1 MLDITGY
8 ALIVNGNWVENNV
21 AVYVGLIVIT
31 GQFGVCWNDHHV
43 NMVVKEECLKYPY
56 SLLTFPLV

>member
-8 ALIVNGNWVENNV
+8 ALIVNRYWVENNV
-21 AVYVGLIVIT
+21 AVYMGLIEVA
-31 GQFGVCWNDHHV
+31 GQFGVCKYDYHAG
-43 NMVVKEECLKYPY
+43 MVVKEECLKYPY